1 MRKLTRAQSK
11 LVSLMKKGHAL
22 MQVRQGDE
30 YSYNLDGGD
39 VVNRRTVTVL
49 LNRGVLRPGADAMF
63 GVSSQTLVLC
73 EAGQ

>member
-1 MRKLTRAQSK
+1 MRKLTRAQRK
-11 LVSLMKKGHAL
+11 LVAAMEKGHAL

-49 LNRGVLRPGADAMF
+49 LNRGVLKPAADAMF
-63 GVSSQTLVLC
+63 GVSSQTLVLV
-73 EAGQ
+73 